1 MRRPAIAM
9 AMLGGFLAI
18 ISMIVLINSS
28 PPKFLYHNVSES
40 QKINI
45 TVLLDIIMQP
55 STVDAIIAAWKSE
68 TDVVRYSQIK
78 RHLVNRKIIG
88 EKNDR
93 SLSRWLKKLV
103 KEDYLEKTEDG
114 YTLKMKPKAYQVF
127 DYLNELRQKHEHYIY
142 EGEVGG
148 WLSHLCAST
157 YLNFDETLM
166 SEFDEKLAF
175 DIISVRLGELFGAL
189 YLLKNDILKRRC
201 GLTQLRLNDSVVR
214 ETLFGLLIRSIGGHR
229 ATEEL
234 AKAYSSHLGSI
245 EKRSFDKLWK
255 KNRPKYNP
263 DRVDFLGE
271 DFFFDK
277 IEEDPDDYKQS
288 LKKESSLDI
297 DKYTVEGLIEKYV
310 EINKWI
316 QRNHKTELEKEHG
329 YMLTPEESELES
341 NYRTAILVKVAECT
355 RALGTSTE
363 DFAVI
368 LTRHP
373 RTMSRYFTPE
383 HILYEAMEWAREP
396 PKEQVL
402 KELWHEIRDEEK
414 TFEGMVAARLC
425 SFRHINPKTIES
437 LRSRPWVKKELSKFG
452 SFSEILRLY
461 ATKFK
466 KRLSNDEKARR
477 EFLELTTTFSRNSK
491 GKKLET

>member
-1 MRRPAIAM
+1 
-9 AMLGGFLAI
+9 MLL
-18 ISMIVLINSS
+18 N
-28 PPKFLYHNVSES
+28 
-40 QKINI
+40 
-45 TVLLDIIMQP
+45 IIMQP
-55 STVDAIIAAWKSE
+55 SKVDAIIAAWKSE
-68 TDVVRYSQIK
+68 TDVLRYSQIK
-78 RHLVNRKIIG
+78 RHLVDRKIIG

-114 YTLKMKPKAYQVF
+114 YILKMKPKAYLVF
-127 DYLNELRQKHEHYIY
+127 DYLNELRQKYEHYIY
-142 EGEVGG
+142 EGEIGG
-148 WLSHLCAST
+148 WISHLCAST
-157 YLNFDETLM
+157 YLNFDETLIGR
-166 SEFDEKLAF
+166 FDEKLAF

-201 GLTQLRLNDSVVR
+201 GLAQLRLNDSVVR
-214 ETLFGLLIRSIGGHR
+214 ETLFGLLNRSIGGHR

-255 KNRPKYNP
+255 KNRPKYDL
-263 DRVDFLGE
+263 DRVDFLGN

-277 IEEDPDDYKQS
+277 IEEDPDGYKQS

-297 DKYTVEGLIEKYV
+297 EKYTVEELIEKYV
-310 EINKWI
+310 EINDWI
-316 QRNHKTELEKEHG
+316 QRNHKIELEKEHG
-329 YMLTPEESELES
+329 YVLTPEESELES

-355 RALGTSTE
+355 QALGTSTE

-373 RTMSRYFTPE
+373 RTMGQYFTPE

-396 PKEQVL
+396 PKDQLL
-402 KELWHEIRDEEK
+402 KKIWQEILEEEK
-414 TFEGMVAARLC
+414 TFEGMVAERLS
-425 SFRHINPKTIES
+425 SFNSINPKIIGS

-452 SFSEILRLY
+452 SFSEILGLY
-461 ATKFK
+461 AIKFK
-466 KRLSNDEKARR
+466 KRLSDDEKARK
-477 EFLELTTTFSRNSK
+477 EFLELTKTFSQNSK
-491 GKKLET
+491 GKKRKTK